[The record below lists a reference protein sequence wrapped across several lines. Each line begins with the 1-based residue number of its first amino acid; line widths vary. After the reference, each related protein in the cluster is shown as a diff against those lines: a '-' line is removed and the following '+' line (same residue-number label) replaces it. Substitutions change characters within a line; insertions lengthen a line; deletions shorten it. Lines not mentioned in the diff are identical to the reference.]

1 MDKSSQSTLLKL
13 LTQISSRS
21 DASPFLHPVDW
32 KNLGLYD
39 YPQIV
44 KNPMDLTTVIK
55 KLKNNGYTSK
65 SSVEKD
71 VRLIWQNCM
80 SYNADGSD
88 FYLLASEFS
97 KRFSEKMSKL
107 QIPSSPPSNN
117 LSTAVN
123 DNQPTP
129 DQKQSFARNLFRINK
144 EELGRVVTI
153 LDDKSPE
160 ALTKNVAEDEVEVNV
175 DRILGR
181 VFWEL
186 EEYVGGVL
194 NSEKGNNKKK

>member
-1 MDKSSQSTLLKL
+1 MEKSVQTSLLKL

-32 KNLGLYD
+32 KALGLYD
-39 YPQIV
+39 YPTII
-44 KNPMDLTTVIK
+44 KNPMDLTTVLK
-55 KLKNNGYTSK
+55 KLKSNQYSSC
-65 SSVEKD
+65 SSVESD
-71 VRLIWQNCM
+71 VRLIWKNCM

-97 KRFSEKMSKL
+97 KRFEEKISKL
-107 QIPSSPPSNN
+107 SKEPAVRSQVNPTNDTLP
-117 LSTAVN
+117 TAE
-123 DNQPTP
+123 
-129 DQKQSFARNLFRINK
+129 QKQSFARNLFRIGK
-144 EELGRVVTI
+144 EELGRVVTV

-186 EEYVGGVL
+186 EEYVAGVL
-194 NSEKGNNKKK
+194 GKNEKKK